1 MSRKFAFRRLSARL
15 TLMASD
21 LRAYDLGYG
30 ILLNGIESQAD
41 ALHLQQ
47 YFDDNGLASAV
58 GPDGEEG
65 CQILLRGV
73 SRETYDWL
81 REGAFSSFC
90 LPEVE
95 KRIADSKAMVAQAR
109 ALVDASKQLNRRS
122 REGLDDYRNGRGGS
136 GPT

>member
-1 MSRKFAFRRLSARL
+1 
-15 TLMASD
+15 MASD
-21 LRAYDLGYG
+21 LRAFDLGFG

-47 YFDDNGLASAV
+47 FFDDNGLASAV
-58 GPDGEEG
+58 GSTGEEG
-65 CQILLRGV
+65 CRLLLRGV

-81 REGAFSSFC
+81 RSGVSSFR

-109 ALVDASKQLNRRS
+109 AMVDASKQLNRRS
-122 REGLDDYRNGRGGS
+122 RDALDEYRNGR
-136 GPT
+136 PT